1 MADTA
6 IPADSAPPKIG
17 RKGIGFIEA
26 AERFGDDES
35 AQEWIISERWPDGV
49 KCPSCGSDGPNSSAA
64 VRFGDGGCKS
74 RRDCGKNFTVKTD
87 TIMHDSKLPV
97 WKWCIAV
104 YLYSTNLKGISAKK
118 LRRELGIGSYKN
130 AWHMAHRIRRAMD
143 MDENSFLGPVE
154 VDEVYIGG
162 KERNKHEWQRLNAGR
177 GAVGKTPVVAL
188 KDRETNKVVARV
200 VEKTDQPTLT
210 GFVSE
215 YTEPATEVF
224 TDEFAGYNRLPR
236 SHKIIRHSAKEFVRG
251 EVHTNGIESWFSM
264 LKRGYVGVYHNYSV
278 KHLPRYIAEA
288 VGRHKPSTAR
298 HKRRRCR
305 RSSWAAVGK
314 RLPYEALIGPEHT
327 RQPELI

>member
-1 MADTA
+1 MPDTA
-6 IPADSAPPKIG
+6 ISADPAPPKIE

-49 KCPSCGSDGPNSSAA
+49 KCPDCGSDVSELKRRGSL
-64 VRFGDGGCKS
+64 RRWRCKS
-74 RRDCGKNFTVKTD
+74 RKDCGKNFTVKTD

-104 YLYSTNLKGISAKK
+104 YLYTTNLKGIPAKK

-130 AWHMAHRIRRAMD
+130 AWHMAHRIRRAMETD
-143 MDENSFLGPVE
+143 ANPFLGPVE
-154 VDEVYIGG
+154 VDEVYVGG

-177 GAVGKTPVVAL
+177 GVVGKAPVVAL

-200 VEKTDQPTLT
+200 VERTDQATLT
-210 GFVSE
+210 GFVRD
-215 YTEPATEVF
+215 YTKPAAEVY

-236 SHKIIRHSAKEFVRG
+236 SHEVIRHSAKEFVRG
-251 EVHTNGIESWFSM
+251 EIHTNGIESWFSM

-288 VGRHKPSTAR
+288 AGRHNLRPFDTETQMSEIILG
-298 HKRRRCR
+298 
-305 RSSWAAVGK
+305 AVGK
-314 RLPYEALIGPEHT
+314 RLSYESLIGPEHT